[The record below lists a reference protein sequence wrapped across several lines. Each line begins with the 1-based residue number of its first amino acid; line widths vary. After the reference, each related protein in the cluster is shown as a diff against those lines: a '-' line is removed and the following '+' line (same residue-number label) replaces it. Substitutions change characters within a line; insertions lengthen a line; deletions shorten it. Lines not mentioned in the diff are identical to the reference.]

1 MNDIIEQ
8 LGQVRTFVTNSHKL
22 ANVLQIK
29 DRDAEQLII
38 TKLFSE
44 YQSALDNFVMQAV
57 RGDAKSLWHITF
69 RTKDII
75 REHFSQE
82 SRQNIAADQLEY
94 IDFSRGIDYV
104 RQYELDKVIQIIPK
118 IFRNKRTRQF
128 VEMTLEFGEA
138 ETTAKLGIDRRRFHM
153 KLCAVERY
161 CRNNRQKFVGVAIS
175 KEEQDIM
182 NELDSIDAMIKYLEA
197 DYYQDKF
204 MAVRLRRLFDERDE
218 ALTNIL
224 DTPKIKRPL
233 KMIVNFGDESIRQ
246 ECYVFV
252 DRLYERQ
259 DKLKRRLVNYE
270 TSSLL

>member
-1 MNDIIEQ
+1 MNGIIEQ
-8 LGQVRTFVTNSHKL
+8 LAQVKTFVTNSHRL

-38 TKLFSE
+38 TRLFSE
-44 YQSALDNFVMQAV
+44 YQNGLDNFVMQAV
-57 RGDAKSLWHITF
+57 RGDAKSLWRITF

-82 SRQNIAADQLEY
+82 RRQNIAADEIEY

-138 ETTAKLGIDRRRFHM
+138 ETTARLGINRRQFHM

-175 KEEQDIM
+175 KEEQDIVD
-182 NELDSIDAMIKYLEA
+182 ELDSINNMIKYLEA

-204 MAVRLRRLFDERDE
+204 MAVRLRRLFDENDE

-224 DTPKIKRPL
+224 DTQKIKQPL
-233 KMIVNFGDESIRQ
+233 KVIVNFGDDSIRK

-252 DRLYERQ
+252 NRLYERQ
-259 DKLKRRLVNYE
+259 EKLKRRLANYE
-270 TSSLL
+270 TTSLL